1 MIGHRFSQGQTN
13 GQSNQEGEIK
23 VMTIQ
28 NMVTKENH
36 FGNASQN
43 VLSFFHKAEW
53 VPLIKSVALDFKK
66 LTVFYFPCKAFCL
79 LGSYLVKVHHLLP
92 GFFSHFQQIC
102 KGLQQWAGN
111 IQVFYSDMY
120 FERDLFFILLIHNL
134 FIWSIGC
141 VRKAIDLQNRL
152 HAAHT
157 NWLLLPNRKDFL
169 NATAWCRRACWAEKQ
184 IQLSD

>member
-1 MIGHRFSQGQTN
+1 MVNLTKKGKLKLWPFRTWLQRKTIL
-13 GQSNQEGEIK
+13 
-23 VMTIQ
+23 VMHLK
-28 NMVTKENH
+28 MYWV
-36 FGNASQN
+36 
-43 VLSFFHKAEW
+43 FFHKVEW